1 MREGEFM
8 DKRIVFINRE
18 GAALMWALLAFFIL
32 IILTTSVIFITRQ
45 DLLETRMQEER
56 LETYYIALA
65 GAEMTYAG
73 LMSQEELDDMVIDK
87 VIARFKTNT
96 DPVSDK
102 IQIVIDGEVKGEA
115 DVIIDKVSKDNIDW
129 IRIKSVGKLVDKN
142 TKATTTIRIN
152 EERTNQIVREKR

>member
-1 MREGEFM
+1 M
-8 DKRIVFINRE
+8 DKKIVFKDRE

-65 GAEMTYAG
+65 GAEITYAG
-73 LMSQEELDDMVIDK
+73 LISQEELDDMVIDK
-87 VIARFKTNT
+87 VIERFKTNT

-102 IQIVIDGEVKGEA
+102 IQIVIDGELKGEA
-115 DVIIDKVSKDNIDW
+115 DVSIDKVSRDNIDW
-129 IRIKSVGKLVDKN
+129 IRIKSVGKLANKN
-142 TKATTTIRIN
+142 TKVTTTIRIN